1 MIMKIGIDARF
12 YGTIG
17 KGLGRYVSELI
28 AHLERIDD
36 RNEYVIFLRR
46 ENFDDYRPTAPN
58 FRKELAE
65 YRCYSL
71 HEQVLYPLF
80 LRRFRLDLMHFP
92 HFNVPL
98 LYRRP
103 FVTTVHDLILLHFP
117 TVRSTTLNPLTYRL
131 KYLAYR
137 LVMASALRRAKTIL
151 TVSETTKKE
160 IERLFPKTKN
170 KSIVVTGCAC
180 SEKFSENQK
189 ENQPAETS
197 VGPKKPYAL
206 YVGSAYPHKNLERLV
221 KGFDRFRRQGHED
234 FGLVLVGANDY
245 FYERL
250 QKEMTR
256 ERLGLGVTF
265 FGRASD
271 EELADLYRN
280 ASFYVFP
287 SLCEGFGIPPLEA
300 MSYGLPVVSSNRSC
314 LPETLGQA
322 ALYFDPEDIESMAAA
337 MSQLA
342 DDEGLRTKLIE
353 AGRIQC
359 ACYSWRDTAAR
370 TLTVY
375 EQNLQKNDERHQQ
388 TA

>member
-1 MIMKIGIDARF
+1 MTMKIGIDARF

-28 AHLERIDD
+28 THLEQLDD

-46 ENFDDYRPTAPN
+46 ENFDDYQPTTPN

-71 HEQVLYPLF
+71 NEQILFPLF
-80 LRRFRLDLMHFP
+80 LRRFHLDLMHFP
-92 HFNVPL
+92 HFNVPI

-103 FVTTVHDLILLHFP
+103 FITTVHDLILLRFP
-117 TVRSTTLNPLTYRL
+117 TVRSTTLNPLIYRL
-131 KYLAYR
+131 KFLAYR
-137 LVMASALRRAKTIL
+137 LVIANALRRAKTIL
-151 TVSETTKKE
+151 TVSRTTKKE
-160 IERLFPKTKN
+160 IEQLFPRTKN
-170 KSIVVTGCAC
+170 KSIIVTDCAC
-180 SEKFSENQK
+180 SENFGNNENK
-189 ENQPAETS
+189 NESTERTS
-197 VGPKKPYAL
+197 APKKPYTL

-221 KGFDRFRRQGHED
+221 KGFDQFRRQGHENYS
-234 FGLVLVGANDY
+234 LVLVGANDY

-256 ERLGLGVTF
+256 EQLGLGVTF

-300 MSYGLPVVSSNRSC
+300 MSYGLPVVSSNQSC

-322 ALYFDPEDIESMAAA
+322 ALYFDPEDIESMVTA
-337 MSQLA
+337 MSRLA

-359 ACYSWRDTAAR
+359 TCYSWRDTAAR
-370 TLTVY
+370 TLAIY
-375 EQNLQKNDERHQQ
+375 EQSLQKNDERHQQ
-388 TA
+388 TT

>member
-1 MIMKIGIDARF
+1 MTMKIGIDARF

-28 AHLERIDD
+28 THLEQLDD

-46 ENFDDYRPTAPN
+46 ENFDDYQPTTPN

-71 HEQVLYPLF
+71 NEQ
-80 LRRFRLDLMHFP
+80 
-92 HFNVPL
+92 
-98 LYRRP
+98 
-103 FVTTVHDLILLHFP
+103 I
-117 TVRSTTLNPLTYRL
+117 
-131 KYLAYR
+131 
-137 LVMASALRRAKTIL
+137 
-151 TVSETTKKE
+151 
-160 IERLFPKTKN
+160 LFPRTKN
-170 KSIVVTGCAC
+170 KSIIVTDCAC
-180 SEKFSENQK
+180 SENFGNNENK
-189 ENQPAETS
+189 NESTERTS
-197 VGPKKPYAL
+197 APKKPYTL

-221 KGFDRFRRQGHED
+221 KGFDQFRRQGHENYS
-234 FGLVLVGANDY
+234 LVLVGANDY

-256 ERLGLGVTF
+256 EQLGLGVTF

-300 MSYGLPVVSSNRSC
+300 MSYGLPVVSSNQSC

-322 ALYFDPEDIESMAAA
+322 ALYFDPEDIESMVTA
-337 MSQLA
+337 MSRLA

-359 ACYSWRDTAAR
+359 TCYSWRDTAAR
-370 TLTVY
+370 TLAIY

-388 TA
+388 TT